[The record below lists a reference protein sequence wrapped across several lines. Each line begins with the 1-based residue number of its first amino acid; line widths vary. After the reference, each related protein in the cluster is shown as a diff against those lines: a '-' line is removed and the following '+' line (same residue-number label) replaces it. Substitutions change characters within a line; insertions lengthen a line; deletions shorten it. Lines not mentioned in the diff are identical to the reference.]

1 MVFLDK
7 KHKKVG
13 KGQSRCC
20 KFTNGVVVM
29 ATKSIKSKE
38 PELPKKRKA

>member
-7 KHKKVG
+7 NIKKVG
-13 KGQSRCC
+13 KAKVGAVSLR
-20 KFTNGVVVM
+20 NVVVM

>member
-7 KHKKVG
+7 NMKSRE
-13 KGQSRCC
+13 GQSRCC
-20 KFTNGVVVM
+20 KFTKCGSGGD
-29 ATKSIKSKE
+29 KEHKSKE